1 MRVFGDL
8 HQAAVVAI
16 RAVDSFP
23 VEGRT
28 PKDLQARLPFVRV
41 TKPSGSDDRITDRA
55 TIDVDVYAATRA
67 EAMRIA
73 NVIREHLTSQPH
85 RVVIP
90 EGVMVIDR
98 ARTVVAPFDP
108 PPPSP
113 TSDGTVMDPNI
124 RRVAASYSI
133 SARRVWAS

>member
-1 MRVFGDL
+1 MFGDL
-8 HQAAVVAI
+8 HQASVVAV
-16 RAVDSFP
+16 RAAGSFP
-23 VEGRT
+23 VEART
-28 PKDLQARLPFVRV
+28 PKNLQDTLPFVRV

-55 TIDVDVYAATRA
+55 TIDVDVFAGTRV
-67 EAMRIA
+67 EALRIA

-85 RVVIP
+85 RAQIP
-90 EGVMVIDR
+90 EGVMVLDR
-98 ARTVVAPFDP
+98 ARTLISPFEP